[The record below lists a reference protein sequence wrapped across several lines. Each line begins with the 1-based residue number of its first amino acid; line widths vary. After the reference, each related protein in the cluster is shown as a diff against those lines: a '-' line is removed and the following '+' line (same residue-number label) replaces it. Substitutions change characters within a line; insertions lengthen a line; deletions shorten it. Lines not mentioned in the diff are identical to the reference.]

1 MKTKLQ
7 AANAIINKVEQM
19 RKEQVKFFKSRN
31 NKALA
36 EAKRLER
43 EIDQDIKDYK
53 NWGVQTLF

>member
-7 AANAIINKVEQM
+7 TAEAIIDKVEQM
-19 RKEQVKFFKSRN
+19 RKEQVKYFKSRN
-31 NKALA
+31 QKTLA

-43 EIDQDIKDYK
+43 EIDQDIKDFK